1 MVLWDSGMSG
11 VKENNSS
18 FSLCSQAS
26 TLISDQRLNIMT
38 VRKLGEISELQ
49 GGPKMAQF
57 LLNPLTLSNIKRF
70 SKFFHCQNQKKNC
83 DKIISKDPTTPHVCR
98 YTTL

>member
-38 VRKLGEISELQ
+38 VRKLGGNFRIT
-49 GGPKMAQF
+49 GWPKNGTVF
-57 LLNPLTLSNIKRF
+57 VEPLNFVK
-70 SKFFHCQNQKKNC
+70 
-83 DKIISKDPTTPHVCR
+83 
-98 YTTL
+98 Y